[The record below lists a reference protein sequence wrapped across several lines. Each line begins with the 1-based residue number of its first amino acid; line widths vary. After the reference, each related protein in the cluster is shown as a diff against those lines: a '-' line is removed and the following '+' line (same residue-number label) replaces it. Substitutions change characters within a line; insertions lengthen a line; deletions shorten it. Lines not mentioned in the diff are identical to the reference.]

1 MPLYSL
7 PSYADLL
14 RFMRVLFAKHFS
26 HEHPPGILKEYNASV
41 KAMAPD
47 TMKVFFPIPIH

>member
-1 MPLYSL
+1 MSLYSL